1 MPVTPQ
7 LISEVSSAP
16 ETLMLQSKWKKSA
29 PDMSCFYS
37 SQHQDTMIAYT
48 NFCQLTLLKENY
60 SAVHCHSKRPNKE
73 SYQEASC
80 AHVKFCSK
88 LLKPKAVAKCCLK
101 WSEEVD
107 SPSVCFPKGARVSC
121 SVKSKEKYTTK
132 LIKPKEW
139 HYTYKW
145 KETIQPAS
153 NG

>member
-80 AHVKFCSK
+80 VGSCQILLKIAKTKSSSQMLSEVIRRGRLTICLLPKRSQSK
-88 LLKPKAVAKCCLK
+88 LFCQIKRKIHYK
-101 WSEEVD
+101 VD
-107 SPSVCFPKGARVSC
+107 
-121 SVKSKEKYTTK
+121 
-132 LIKPKEW
+132 
-139 HYTYKW
+139 
-145 KETIQPAS
+145 
-153 NG
+153 